1 MSEQNVIVE
10 RVGSRLD
17 IVLNRPD
24 RKNSITQQLAVEL
37 RDAFLN
43 VPSEAGCILLSGSGG
58 AFCSGID
65 LKIAGADLKNEPL
78 TAWVEVHA
86 AIYKCRV
93 PVVVALERYAINA
106 GAALALAANIVVAG
120 ESSFLQVGEIA
131 MGVPAFLGSAGGA
144 VLASKI
150 PTSSMRPMVL
160 VLLIIVAVYTWFKPD
175 LGKFENLRHLPKRRV
190 QIAAIAGVVIGF
202 YDGIF
207 GPGTG
212 SFLMLILVASLGYAF
227 ITASAIAKVVNVATN
242 VGAIMVFGINGAVLW
257 QIGIILGVANISGA
271 VIGARLAI
279 KGGSTLVRKVFLLVT
294 VALILK
300 VGIATF

>member
-1 MSEQNVIVE
+1 MFHDLTIATA
-10 RVGSRLD
+10 LF
-17 IVLNRPD
+17 L
-24 RKNSITQQLAVEL
+24 LA
-37 RDAFLN
+37 ASFF
-43 VPSEAGCILLSGSGG
+43 AG
-58 AFCSGID
+58 FID
-65 LKIAGADLKNEPL
+65 SIAGGGGLIQLPALLIGLPKSE
-78 TAWVEVHA
+78 TAEVLGTNKLSA
-86 AIYKCRV
+86 VFGTTTA
-93 PVVVALERYAINA
+93 
-106 GAALALAANIVVAG
+106 AALYRKQIKPDPKVL
-120 ESSFLQVGEIA
+120 IA

-190 QIAAIAGVVIGF
+190 QIAAFAGVVIGF

-242 VGAIMVFGINGAVLW
+242 VGAIMVFGVNGAVLW
-257 QIGIILGVANISGA
+257 QIGIILGIANISGA

-279 KGGSTLVRKVFLLVT
+279 KGGSTLVRKVFLIVT
-294 VALILK
+294 VALIVK

>member
-1 MSEQNVIVE
+1 MFHDLTIATA
-10 RVGSRLD
+10 LF
-17 IVLNRPD
+17 L
-24 RKNSITQQLAVEL
+24 LA
-37 RDAFLN
+37 ASFF
-43 VPSEAGCILLSGSGG
+43 AG
-58 AFCSGID
+58 FID
-65 LKIAGADLKNEPL
+65 SIAGGGGLIQLPALLIGLPKSE
-78 TAWVEVHA
+78 TAEVLGTNKLSAVFGTTSA
-86 AIYKCRV
+86 AAMYRKQIK
-93 PVVVALERYAINA
+93 PDPKIL
-106 GAALALAANIVVAG
+106 
-120 ESSFLQVGEIA
+120 IA
-131 MGVPAFLGSAGGA
+131 MGLPAFLGSAGGA

-160 VLLIIVAVYTWFKPD
+160 VLLIVVAVYTWFKPD

-190 QIAAIAGVVIGF
+190 QIAAIAGVIIGF

-242 VGAIMVFGINGAVLW
+242 VGAIIVFGINGAVIW
-257 QIGIILGVANISGA
+257 QIGIIMGVANISGA
-271 VIGARLAI
+271 VLGARLAI

-294 VALILK
+294 VALIVK

>member
-1 MSEQNVIVE
+1 VFQD
-10 RVGSRLD
+10 L
-17 IVLNRPD
+17 
-24 RKNSITQQLAVEL
+24 TLATAL
-37 RDAFLN
+37 FLIAA
-43 VPSEAGCILLSGSGG
+43 SFFAG
-58 AFCSGID
+58 FID
-65 LKIAGADLKNEPL
+65 SIAGGGGLIQLPALLIGLPKSE
-78 TAWVEVHA
+78 TAEVLGTNKLSA
-86 AIYKCRV
+86 VFGTTTA
-93 PVVVALERYAINA
+93 
-106 GAALALAANIVVAG
+106 AALYRKQIKPDPKIL
-120 ESSFLQVGEIA
+120 IA

-202 YDGIF
+202 YAGIF

-242 VGAIMVFGINGAVLW
+242 VGAITVFGINGAVLW
-257 QIGIILGVANISGA
+257 QIGIILGIANITGA
-271 VIGARLAI
+271 IIGARLAI

-294 VALILK
+294 VALIVK

>member
-1 MSEQNVIVE
+1 MFQDLTLATALFLLVASFFAGFIDSIAGGGGLIQLPALLIGLPKSETAE
-10 RVGSRLD
+10 
-17 IVLNRPD
+17 VLGTNKLSAVFGTTTAAALYRKQIKPD
-24 RKNSITQQLAVEL
+24 PK
-37 RDAFLN
+37 
-43 VPSEAGCILLSGSGG
+43 ILL
-58 AFCSGID
+58 
-65 LKIAGADLKNEPL
+65 
-78 TAWVEVHA
+78 
-86 AIYKCRV
+86 
-93 PVVVALERYAINA
+93 
-106 GAALALAANIVVAG
+106 
-120 ESSFLQVGEIA
+120 A

-144 VLASKI
+144 VLASNI

-190 QIAAIAGVVIGF
+190 QIAAFAGVVIGF

-271 VIGARLAI
+271 VLGARLAI

-294 VALILK
+294 VALIVK

>member
-1 MSEQNVIVE
+1 MFQDLTLATALFLLAASFFAGFIDSIAGGGGLIQLPALLIGLPKSETAE
-10 RVGSRLD
+10 
-17 IVLNRPD
+17 VLGTNKLSAVFGTTTAAALYRKQIKPD
-24 RKNSITQQLAVEL
+24 PK
-37 RDAFLN
+37 
-43 VPSEAGCILLSGSGG
+43 ILL
-58 AFCSGID
+58 
-65 LKIAGADLKNEPL
+65 
-78 TAWVEVHA
+78 
-86 AIYKCRV
+86 
-93 PVVVALERYAINA
+93 
-106 GAALALAANIVVAG
+106 
-120 ESSFLQVGEIA
+120 A

-144 VLASKI
+144 VLASNI

-190 QIAAIAGVVIGF
+190 QIAAFAGVVIGF

-242 VGAIMVFGINGAVLW
+242 VGAILVFGINGAVLW

-271 VIGARLAI
+271 VLGARLAI

-294 VALILK
+294 VALIVK

>member
-1 MSEQNVIVE
+1 VFQDLTLATALFLLAASFFAGFIDSIAGGGGLIQLPALLIGLPKSETAE
-10 RVGSRLD
+10 
-17 IVLNRPD
+17 VLGTNKLSAVFGTTTAAALYRKQIKPD
-24 RKNSITQQLAVEL
+24 PK
-37 RDAFLN
+37 
-43 VPSEAGCILLSGSGG
+43 ILL
-58 AFCSGID
+58 
-65 LKIAGADLKNEPL
+65 
-78 TAWVEVHA
+78 
-86 AIYKCRV
+86 
-93 PVVVALERYAINA
+93 
-106 GAALALAANIVVAG
+106 
-120 ESSFLQVGEIA
+120 A

-160 VLLIIVAVYTWFKPD
+160 VLLIIVAIYTWFKPD

-190 QIAAIAGVVIGF
+190 QIAVFAGVVIGF

-271 VIGARLAI
+271 VLGARLAI

-294 VALILK
+294 VALIVK

>member
-1 MSEQNVIVE
+1 VFHDLTIATA
-10 RVGSRLD
+10 LF
-17 IVLNRPD
+17 L
-24 RKNSITQQLAVEL
+24 LA
-37 RDAFLN
+37 ASFF
-43 VPSEAGCILLSGSGG
+43 AG
-58 AFCSGID
+58 FID
-65 LKIAGADLKNEPL
+65 SIAGGGGLIQLPALLIGLPKSE
-78 TAWVEVHA
+78 TAEVLGTNKLSSIFGTSTA
-86 AIYKCRV
+86 
-93 PVVVALERYAINA
+93 
-106 GAALALAANIVVAG
+106 AALYRKQIKPDPKVL
-120 ESSFLQVGEIA
+120 IA
-131 MGVPAFLGSAGGA
+131 MGLPAFLGSAGGA

-160 VLLIIVAVYTWFKPD
+160 VLLIIVAIYTWFKPD

-242 VGAIMVFGINGAVLW
+242 VGAIMVFGINGAVIW
-257 QIGIILGVANISGA
+257 QIGIIMGVANISGA
-271 VIGARLAI
+271 IIGARLAI
-279 KGGSTLVRKVFLLVT
+279 KGGSTLVRKVFLFVT
-294 VALILK
+294 VALIVK

>member
-1 MSEQNVIVE
+1 VFHD
-10 RVGSRLD
+10 LT
-17 IVLNRPD
+17 
-24 RKNSITQQLAVEL
+24 ITTALFLLA
-37 RDAFLN
+37 ASFF
-43 VPSEAGCILLSGSGG
+43 AG
-58 AFCSGID
+58 FID
-65 LKIAGADLKNEPL
+65 SIAGGGGLIQLPALLIGLPKSD
-78 TAWVEVHA
+78 TAEVLGTNKLSSIFGTSTA
-86 AIYKCRV
+86 
-93 PVVVALERYAINA
+93 
-106 GAALALAANIVVAG
+106 AALYRKQIKPDPKVL
-120 ESSFLQVGEIA
+120 LA
-131 MGVPAFLGSAGGA
+131 MGLPAFLGSAGGA

-160 VLLIIVAVYTWFKPD
+160 VLLIIVAIYTWFKPD

-190 QIAAIAGVVIGF
+190 QIAAFAGVVIGF

-242 VGAIMVFGINGAVLW
+242 VGAIMVFGINGAVIW
-257 QIGIILGVANISGA
+257 QIGIIMGVANISGA
-271 VIGARLAI
+271 IIGARLAI

-294 VALILK
+294 VALIVK

>member
-1 MSEQNVIVE
+1 VFQD
-10 RVGSRLD
+10 L
-17 IVLNRPD
+17 
-24 RKNSITQQLAVEL
+24 TLATAL
-37 RDAFLN
+37 LLLAASFF
-43 VPSEAGCILLSGSGG
+43 AG
-58 AFCSGID
+58 FID
-65 LKIAGADLKNEPL
+65 SIAGGGGLIQLPALLIGSPKSE
-78 TAWVEVHA
+78 TAEVLGTNKLSA
-86 AIYKCRV
+86 VFGTTTA
-93 PVVVALERYAINA
+93 
-106 GAALALAANIVVAG
+106 AALYREQIKPDPKIL
-120 ESSFLQVGEIA
+120 IA
-131 MGVPAFLGSAGGA
+131 MGLPAFLGSAGGA
-144 VLASKI
+144 VLASRI

-257 QIGIILGVANISGA
+257 QIGIILGIANITGA

-294 VALILK
+294 VALIVK

>member
-1 MSEQNVIVE
+1 MFQDLS
-10 RVGSRLD
+10 
-17 IVLNRPD
+17 
-24 RKNSITQQLAVEL
+24 LATAL
-37 RDAFLN
+37 FLLAA
-43 VPSEAGCILLSGSGG
+43 SFFAG
-58 AFCSGID
+58 FID
-65 LKIAGADLKNEPL
+65 SIAGGGGLIQLPALLIGLPKSE
-78 TAWVEVHA
+78 TAEVLGTNKLSA
-86 AIYKCRV
+86 VFGTTTA
-93 PVVVALERYAINA
+93 
-106 GAALALAANIVVAG
+106 AALYRKQIKPDPKIL
-120 ESSFLQVGEIA
+120 FA

-160 VLLIIVAVYTWFKPD
+160 MLLILVAIYTWFKPD

-242 VGAIMVFGINGAVLW
+242 VGAIMVFGVNGAVLW
-257 QIGIILGVANISGA
+257 QIGIILGIANISGA

-294 VALILK
+294 MALIVK

>member
-1 MSEQNVIVE
+1 MFQDLTIATA
-10 RVGSRLD
+10 LF
-17 IVLNRPD
+17 L
-24 RKNSITQQLAVEL
+24 LA
-37 RDAFLN
+37 ASFF
-43 VPSEAGCILLSGSGG
+43 AG
-58 AFCSGID
+58 FID
-65 LKIAGADLKNEPL
+65 SIAGGGGLIQLPALLIGLPKSE
-78 TAWVEVHA
+78 TAEVLGTNKLSA
-86 AIYKCRV
+86 VFGTTTA
-93 PVVVALERYAINA
+93 
-106 GAALALAANIVVAG
+106 AALYRKQIKPDPKVL
-120 ESSFLQVGEIA
+120 IA
-131 MGVPAFLGSAGGA
+131 MGVPAFVGSAGGA

-160 VLLIIVAVYTWFKPD
+160 VLLIIVAIYTWFKPD

-190 QIAAIAGVVIGF
+190 QIAAFAGVVIGF

-242 VGAIMVFGINGAVLW
+242 VGAIMVFGINGAVIW
-257 QIGIILGVANISGA
+257 QIGIILGVANITGA

-279 KGGSTLVRKVFLLVT
+279 KGGSTLVRKVFLIVT
-294 VALILK
+294 VALIVK

>member
-1 MSEQNVIVE
+1 VFHDLTIATA
-10 RVGSRLD
+10 LF
-17 IVLNRPD
+17 L
-24 RKNSITQQLAVEL
+24 LA
-37 RDAFLN
+37 ASFF
-43 VPSEAGCILLSGSGG
+43 AG
-58 AFCSGID
+58 FID
-65 LKIAGADLKNEPL
+65 SIAGGGGLIQLPALLIGLPKSE
-78 TAWVEVHA
+78 TAEVLGTNKLSA
-86 AIYKCRV
+86 VFGTTTA
-93 PVVVALERYAINA
+93 
-106 GAALALAANIVVAG
+106 AALYRKQIKPDPKVL
-120 ESSFLQVGEIA
+120 IA
-131 MGVPAFLGSAGGA
+131 MGVPAFVGSAGGA
-144 VLASKI
+144 VLATKI

-160 VLLIIVAVYTWFKPD
+160 VLLIVVAIYTWFKPD

-190 QIAAIAGVVIGF
+190 QIAAFAGVVIGF

-242 VGAIMVFGINGAVLW
+242 VGAIMVFGINGAVIW

-279 KGGSTLVRKVFLLVT
+279 KGGSTLVRKVFLIVT
-294 VALILK
+294 VALIVK